1 MKVVIGTNTIVKKVT
16 VGTPLRIGSAAN
28 GSLTGLDDVNGSI
41 NLADGTIL
49 QYDSAS
55 AKFNHISL
63 SAVVG
68 GGLTVSS
75 SGMGSV
81 SETGGTLTYVGPSV
95 DSVRSLFN
103 VTYDSSAIGTLIT
116 TGGTTRL
123 TGPTPNQIRSQFSAG
138 NDLQYNAATGEF
150 SVTVPSGSAGFD
162 SNFNTKSTTN
172 LPEGSNLYYT
182 DSRGRASIS
191 VNDAG
196 GYGSL
201 AYNAPTGILTYTG
214 PSLADIRSGINV
226 GANLAYDSA
235 TGKITFTGS
244 LGGTFDSDNA
254 RKSISV
260 VDAGGQ
266 GSLAYNNGT
275 GQITYT
281 GATDSSTRGLF
292 SATGDLTY
300 DNGQFGFTQRTDA
313 QVRGLLNAG
322 SGITYDNTTG
332 LISASVGTH
341 YADSDARHAVTVQD
355 LGGQGSLSYNNNTG
369 QISYQGASDSD
380 TRGLIS
386 ATGDIAYNQNT
397 GIISFTQK
405 TDAQIRGLFNVSG
418 DLGYDTGT
426 GVFSVDLGSVDVTD
440 SAVTRALFSVTND
453 AGDYGSLAYNAASG
467 QFVFTKVTDSDI
479 RGSLSAA
486 GDLAYNQTTGQ
497 FSYSKR
503 TDADIRSLLSA
514 SGDLAYNSGT
524 GQFSITTG
532 AHYQD
537 SNARHAISFRHTADS
552 IANVNEY
559 GTVTYNQA
567 TGDVVI
573 YGTRDSDIRG
583 SMSFV
588 DAGGLGSL
596 AYNEN
601 EGRVTYTGPSNTD
614 IAGTL
619 SATTDPLSMG
629 KLTLDSSKG
638 QFTLKLEDDSVRA
651 LFSVTSDQQGGA
663 DLTYNQATGQF
674 VFSGPSDL
682 DLRGKVSVVDAGG
695 DGSLTYFESG
705 GVFTYTGPSPAE
717 ARAHFSGGLGLDY
730 NQSTGT
736 FRLDSSANIV
746 TGSIVTGQL
755 TSGIVSANT
764 KLNVDTINSLSDSSN
779 IVITGK
785 SVTVKGTTDR
795 ILLDTQFLHTTDNRI
810 IFAVDDSNTAN
821 YQGGGFQ
828 IGGGS
833 NSKYFAY
840 SVANDFFATNTGLY
854 IPGDMSGKTIDSLNK
869 RIDELPDSAQM
880 KGILSAGPGLSYD
893 NTNGI
898 YRIISSG
905 VTAATYGNAT
915 NVSQLTVDSLGII
928 TGAVNT
934 PISVVTGNT
943 FDSVTGQLT
952 ITTATD
958 SFNSTITL
966 DPFSTTNL
974 AEGNKLYYTRARF
987 DSALGDA
994 ASTATVRSYISA
1006 GQSLNYNPTTGVV
1019 STNQA
1024 LDSTSNVTFNNIV
1037 QTGTL
1042 QGPADFIIDPAAHG
1056 DATGTVR
1063 ILGNLQVEGI
1073 QTTINSTAISL
1084 NDKNIVL
1091 ADSAADSSALNGAGL
1106 TIGGTNIVDKPTFT
1120 YAHATQRFVFNRN
1133 IQADSFYGD
1142 VTGNVTGNVTGQ
1154 VSDISNHST
1163 TDLAEGNNKYY
1174 TIARARNAIQAVDAG
1189 GDGSF
1194 VYDSATGTMTYTGP
1208 SPTEVRA
1215 HISVTDNGGD
1225 GSMSYNAT
1233 TGVIS
1238 YTGPSA
1244 LETRTHLSLTD
1255 AGGDGSMTYDSS
1267 TGVFVYTG
1275 PSETEW
1281 YQHFKD
1287 NADSLGDMI
1296 WDSAYGTK
1304 GGLRLH
1310 PRHITGLDEVGVDS
1324 FVAAQ
1329 EHLMIYSGT
1338 TGRLRKIGLNTL
1350 GSVVGGG
1357 GGSGTLLGYINL

>member
-1 MKVVIGTNTIVKKVT
+1 MKVVVGTNTIVKKVT
-16 VGTPLRIGSAAN
+16 VGTPLRVGNAAN
-28 GSLTGLDDVNGSI
+28 GSLTGLDDVNGI
-41 NLADGTIL
+41 VNLGHDTIL
-49 QYDSAS
+49 QYDSA
-55 AKFNHISL
+55 AGKFKHVSPAAL
-63 SAVVG
+63 ASD
-68 GGLTVSS
+68 GLTVSA
-75 SGMGSV
+75 SGMGSL

-95 DSVRSLFN
+95 DSVRALFN
-103 VTYDSSAIGTLIT
+103 VTYDSSALGTLVK
-116 TGGTTRL
+116 TGGTTHL
-123 TGPTPNQIRSQFSAG
+123 TGPTPNQIRGLFTAG

-150 SVTVPSGSAGFD
+150 SVTVPSGSSGFD
-162 SNFNTKSTTN
+162 SNFNAKSTTN

-182 DSRGRASIS
+182 DSRGRAAVS
-191 VNDAG
+191 VVDAG
-196 GYGSL
+196 GFGSL
-201 AYNAPTGILTYTG
+201 AYNAVTGVLTYNG
-214 PSLADIRSGINV
+214 PSVSDIRSGINV

-386 ATGDIAYNQNT
+386 ATGDITYNQNT
-397 GIISFTQK
+397 GVINFTQK

-440 SAVTRALFSVTND
+440 SAVTRALLSVTND
-453 AGDYGSLAYNAASG
+453 DGDYGSLAYDAGTG
-467 QFVFTKVTDSDI
+467 QFAFTKVTDSDI

-651 LFSVTSDQQGGA
+651 LFSVTSDNEGGSS
-663 DLTYNQATGQF
+663 LTYDSSTGQF
-674 VFSGPSDL
+674 VFSGPSTL
-682 DLRGKVSVVDAGG
+682 DLRSKISVVDAGG

-717 ARAHFSGGLGLDY
+717 ARAHFTAGLGLDY

-746 TGSIVTGQL
+746 TGGIVTNVL
-755 TSGIVSANT
+755 EVKDSARIDTITSRNSGANT
-764 KLNVDTINSLSDSSN
+764 LTLTGSS
-779 IVITGK
+779 VHLK
-785 SVTVKGTTDR
+785 TTDAR
-795 ILLDTQFLHTTDNRI
+795 ILLDTEFLHTTDNRI
-810 IFAVDDSNTAN
+810 IFNVDDSDITKIDN
-821 YQGGGFQ
+821 GGFV
-828 IGGGS
+828 IGAGS
-833 NSKYFAY
+833 N
-840 SVANDFFATNTGLY
+840 VQFFVYKSATNQFLSSAGLSV
-854 IPGDMSGKTIDSLNK
+854 PDGDITGKTIDSLNK
-869 RIDELPDSAQM
+869 RIDELPDSAQT
-880 KGILSAGPGLSYD
+880 KAIFTSGPGLSYD

-905 VTAATYGNAT
+905 VTAGTYGDAT
-915 NVSQLTVDSLGII
+915 NVSQLTVDSLGIV
-928 TGAVNT
+928 TGAVNV
-934 PISVVTGNT
+934 PISTVTNNT
-943 FDSVTGQLT
+943 FDSATGQLT

-958 SFNSTITL
+958 SFNASITL
-966 DPFSTTNL
+966 DPFTTNTL
-974 AEGNKLYYTRARF
+974 AEGPNNLYYTRSRF
-987 DSALGDA
+987 DSALDDSTSETRIRQYFRTDL
-994 ASTATVRSYISA
+994 ASDSSRQQVRKYINVGPSLSYDSAT
-1006 GQSLNYNPTTGVV
+1006 GKLT
-1019 STNQA
+1019 TNQA
-1024 LDSTSNVTFNNIV
+1024 LDSNSNVRFQNIV
-1037 QTGTL
+1037 QTGQL
-1042 QGPADFIIDPAAHG
+1042 QGPAEFIIDPAAIG
-1056 DATGTVR
+1056 DNTGTVK
-1063 ILGNLQVEGI
+1063 ILGNLQVEGV
-1073 QTTINSTAISL
+1073 QTIINSTTVSV

-1091 ADSAADSSALNGAGL
+1091 GDSAADSSALHGAGITL
-1106 TIGGTNIVDKPTFT
+1106 GGTNIVDKPSFT
-1120 YAHATQRFVFNRN
+1120 YSHAGQRFVFNRN

-1142 VTGNVTGNVTGQ
+1142 VTGNVTGDVTGNVTGDVVGDLTGNVTGQ
-1154 VSDISNHST
+1154 VSDISNHTT
-1163 TDLAEGNNKYY
+1163 TDLAEGNNKYF
-1174 TIARARNAIQAVDAG
+1174 TIPRARNAIQAVDAG

-1194 VYDSATGTMTYTGP
+1194 IYDSSTGTMTYTGP

-1215 HISVTDNGGD
+1215 HVSLVDNGGD
-1225 GSMSYNAT
+1225 GEMSYDAAT
-1233 TGVIS
+1233 GIIS
-1238 YTGPSA
+1238 YTGPSEA
-1244 LETRTHLSLTD
+1244 
-1255 AGGDGSMTYDSS
+1255 
-1267 TGVFVYTG
+1267 
-1275 PSETEW
+1275 EW
-1281 YQHFKD
+1281 YQHFVD
-1287 NADSLGDMI
+1287 NADSLGDMV
-1296 WDSAYGTK
+1296 WDSNYGTK

-1310 PRHITGLDEVGVDS
+1310 ERHILGLQETGVDS

-1329 EHLMIYSGT
+1329 EFIMYYSGT
-1338 TGRLRKIGLNTL
+1338 AGSLRKLNLNTFSSL
-1350 GSVVGGG
+1350 VGGG
-1357 GGSGTLLGYINL
+1357 GGGSKLFGFINL

>member
-1 MKVVIGTNTIVKKVT
+1 MKVVVGTNTIVKKVT
-16 VGTPLRIGSAAN
+16 VGTPLRVGNAAN
-28 GSLTGLDDVNGSI
+28 GSLTGLDDVNGI
-41 NLADGTIL
+41 VNLGHDTIL
-49 QYDSAS
+49 QYDSA
-55 AKFNHISL
+55 AGKFKHVSPAAL
-63 SAVVG
+63 ASD
-68 GGLTVSS
+68 GLTVSA
-75 SGMGSV
+75 SGMGSL

-95 DSVRSLFN
+95 DSVRALFN
-103 VTYDSSAIGTLIT
+103 VTYDSSALGTLVK
-116 TGGTTRL
+116 TGGTTHL
-123 TGPTPNQIRSQFSAG
+123 TGPTPNQIRGLFTAG

-150 SVTVPSGSAGFD
+150 SVTVPSGSSGFD
-162 SNFNTKSTTN
+162 SNFNAKSTTN

-182 DSRGRASIS
+182 DSRGRAAVS
-191 VNDAG
+191 VVDAG
-196 GYGSL
+196 GFGSL
-201 AYNAPTGILTYTG
+201 AYNAVTGVLTYNG
-214 PSLADIRSGINV
+214 PSVSDIRSGINV

-322 SGITYDNTTG
+322 SGITYDSATG
-332 LISASVGTH
+332 KISANVGTH
-341 YADSDARHAVTVQD
+341 YADSDARQAISVQD
-355 LGGQGSLSYNNNTG
+355 LGGAGALSYNSSTG
-369 QISYQGASDSD
+369 QISYQGATDSGM
-380 TRGLIS
+380 RGLIS
-386 ATGDIAYNQNT
+386 ATGDITYNQNT
-397 GIISFTQK
+397 GVINFTQK

-440 SAVTRALFSVTND
+440 SAVTRALLSVTND
-453 AGDYGSLAYNAASG
+453 DGDYGSLAYDAGTG
-467 QFVFTKVTDSDI
+467 QFAFTKVTDSDI

-651 LFSVTSDQQGGA
+651 LFSVTSDNEGGSS
-663 DLTYNQATGQF
+663 LTYDSSTGQF
-674 VFSGPSDL
+674 VFSGPSTL
-682 DLRGKVSVVDAGG
+682 DLRSKISLVDAGG

-717 ARAHFSGGLGLDY
+717 ARAHFTAGLGLDY

-746 TGSIVTGQL
+746 TGGIVTNVL
-755 TSGIVSANT
+755 EVKDSARIDTITSRNSGANT
-764 KLNVDTINSLSDSSN
+764 LTLTGSS
-779 IVITGK
+779 VHLK
-785 SVTVKGTTDR
+785 TTDAR
-795 ILLDTQFLHTTDNRI
+795 ILLDTEFLHTTDNRI
-810 IFAVDDSNTAN
+810 IFNVDDSDITKIDN
-821 YQGGGFQ
+821 GGFV
-828 IGGGS
+828 IGAGS
-833 NSKYFAY
+833 N
-840 SVANDFFATNTGLY
+840 VQFFVYKSATNQFLSSAGLSV
-854 IPGDMSGKTIDSLNK
+854 PDGDITGKTIDSLNK
-869 RIDELPDSAQM
+869 RIDELPDSAQT
-880 KGILSAGPGLSYD
+880 KAIFTSGPGLSYD

-905 VTAATYGNAT
+905 VTAGTYGDAT
-915 NVSQLTVDSLGII
+915 NVSQLTVDSLGIV
-928 TGAVNT
+928 TGAVNV
-934 PISVVTGNT
+934 PISTVTNNT
-943 FDSVTGQLT
+943 FDSATGQLT

-958 SFNSTITL
+958 SFNASITL
-966 DPFSTTNL
+966 DPFTTNTL
-974 AEGNKLYYTRARF
+974 AEGPNNLYYTRSRF
-987 DSALGDA
+987 DSALDDSTSETRIRQYFRTDL
-994 ASTATVRSYISA
+994 ASDSSRQQVRKYINVGPSLSYDSAT
-1006 GQSLNYNPTTGVV
+1006 GKLT
-1019 STNQA
+1019 TNQA
-1024 LDSTSNVTFNNIV
+1024 LDSNSNVRFNNIV
-1037 QTGTL
+1037 QTGQL
-1042 QGPADFIIDPAAHG
+1042 QGPAEFIIDPAAIG
-1056 DATGTVR
+1056 DNTGTVK
-1063 ILGNLQVEGI
+1063 ILGNLQVEGV
-1073 QTTINSTAISL
+1073 QTIINSTTVSV

-1091 ADSAADSSALNGAGL
+1091 GDSAADSSALHGAGITL
-1106 TIGGTNIVDKPTFT
+1106 GGTNIVDKPSFT
-1120 YAHATQRFVFNRN
+1120 YSHAGQRFVFNRN

-1142 VTGNVTGNVTGQ
+1142 VTGNVTGNVTGDVVGDLTGNVTGQ
-1154 VSDISNHST
+1154 VSDISNHTT
-1163 TDLAEGNNKYY
+1163 TDLAEGNNKYF
-1174 TIARARNAIQAVDAG
+1174 TIPRARNTIQAVDAG

-1194 VYDSATGTMTYTGP
+1194 IYDSSTGTMTYTGP

-1215 HISVTDNGGD
+1215 HVSLVDNGGD
-1225 GSMSYNAT
+1225 GEMSYDAAT
-1233 TGVIS
+1233 GIIS
-1238 YTGPSA
+1238 YTGPSEA
-1244 LETRTHLSLTD
+1244 
-1255 AGGDGSMTYDSS
+1255 
-1267 TGVFVYTG
+1267 
-1275 PSETEW
+1275 EW
-1281 YQHFKD
+1281 YQHFVD
-1287 NADSLGDMI
+1287 NADSLGDMV
-1296 WDSAYGTK
+1296 WDSNYGTK

-1310 PRHITGLDEVGVDS
+1310 ERHILGLQETGVDS

-1329 EHLMIYSGT
+1329 EFIMYYSGT
-1338 TGRLRKIGLNTL
+1338 AGSLRKLNLNTFSSL
-1350 GSVVGGG
+1350 VGGG
-1357 GGSGTLLGYINL
+1357 GGGSKLFGFINL

>member
-1 MKVVIGTNTIVKKVT
+1 MKVVVGTNTIVKKVT
-16 VGTPLRIGSAAN
+16 VGTPLRVGNAAN
-28 GSLTGLDDVNGSI
+28 GSLTGLDDVNGI
-41 NLADGTIL
+41 VNLGHDTIL
-49 QYDSAS
+49 QYDSA
-55 AKFNHISL
+55 AGKFKHVSPAAL
-63 SAVVG
+63 ASD
-68 GGLTVSS
+68 GLTVSA
-75 SGMGSV
+75 SGMGSL

-95 DSVRSLFN
+95 DSVRALFN
-103 VTYDSSAIGTLIT
+103 VTYDSSALGTLVK
-116 TGGTTRL
+116 TGGTTHL
-123 TGPTPNQIRSQFSAG
+123 TGPTPNQIRGLFTAG

-150 SVTVPSGSAGFD
+150 SVTVPSGSSGFD
-162 SNFNTKSTTN
+162 SNFNAKSTTN

-182 DSRGRASIS
+182 DSRGRAAVS
-191 VNDAG
+191 VVDAG
-196 GYGSL
+196 GFGSL
-201 AYNAPTGILTYTG
+201 AYNAVTGVLTYNG
-214 PSLADIRSGINV
+214 PSVSDIRSGINV

-322 SGITYDNTTG
+322 SGITYDSATG
-332 LISASVGTH
+332 KISANVGTH
-341 YADSDARHAVTVQD
+341 YADSDARQAISVQD
-355 LGGQGSLSYNNNTG
+355 LGGAGALSYNSSTG
-369 QISYQGASDSD
+369 QISYQGATDSGM
-380 TRGLIS
+380 RGLIS
-386 ATGDIAYNQNT
+386 ATGDITYNQNT
-397 GIISFTQK
+397 GVINFTQK

-440 SAVTRALFSVTND
+440 SAVTRALLSVTND
-453 AGDYGSLAYNAASG
+453 DGDYGSLAYDAGTG
-467 QFVFTKVTDSDI
+467 QFAFTKVTDSDI

-651 LFSVTSDQQGGA
+651 LFSVTSDNEGGSS
-663 DLTYNQATGQF
+663 LTYDSSTGQF
-674 VFSGPSDL
+674 VFSGPSTL
-682 DLRGKVSVVDAGG
+682 DLRSKISVVDAGG

-717 ARAHFSGGLGLDY
+717 ARAHFTAGLGLDY

-746 TGSIVTGQL
+746 TGGIVTNVL
-755 TSGIVSANT
+755 EVKDSARIDTITSRNSGANT
-764 KLNVDTINSLSDSSN
+764 LTLTGSS
-779 IVITGK
+779 VHLK
-785 SVTVKGTTDR
+785 TTNAR
-795 ILLDTQFLHTTDNRI
+795 ILLDTEFLHTTDNRI
-810 IFAVDDSNTAN
+810 IFNVDDSDITKIDN
-821 YQGGGFQ
+821 GGFV
-828 IGGGS
+828 IGAGS
-833 NSKYFAY
+833 N
-840 SVANDFFATNTGLY
+840 VQFFVYKSATNQFLSSAGLSV
-854 IPGDMSGKTIDSLNK
+854 PDGDITGKTIDSLNK
-869 RIDELPDSAQM
+869 RIDELPDSAQT
-880 KGILSAGPGLSYD
+880 KAIFTSGPGLSYD

-905 VTAATYGNAT
+905 VTAGTYGDAT
-915 NVSQLTVDSLGII
+915 NVSQLTVDSLGIV
-928 TGAVNT
+928 TGAVNV
-934 PISVVTGNT
+934 PISTVTNNT
-943 FDSVTGQLT
+943 FDSATGQLT

-958 SFNSTITL
+958 SFNASITL
-966 DPFSTTNL
+966 DPFTTNTL
-974 AEGNKLYYTRARF
+974 AEGPNNLYYTRSRF
-987 DSALGDA
+987 DSALDDSTSETRIRQYFRTDL
-994 ASTATVRSYISA
+994 ASDSSRQQVRKYINVGPSLSYDSAT
-1006 GQSLNYNPTTGVV
+1006 GKLT
-1019 STNQA
+1019 TNQA
-1024 LDSTSNVTFNNIV
+1024 LDSNSNVRFNNIV
-1037 QTGTL
+1037 QTGQL
-1042 QGPADFIIDPAAHG
+1042 QGPAEFIIDPAAVG
-1056 DATGTVR
+1056 DNTGTVK
-1063 ILGNLQVEGI
+1063 ILGNLQVEGV
-1073 QTTINSTAISL
+1073 QTIINSTTVSV

-1091 ADSAADSSALNGAGL
+1091 GDSAADSSALHGAGITL
-1106 TIGGTNIVDKPTFT
+1106 GGTNIVDKPSFT
-1120 YAHATQRFVFNRN
+1120 YSHAGQRFVFNRN

-1142 VTGNVTGNVTGQ
+1142 VTGNVTGDVTGNVTGDVVGDLTGNVTGQ
-1154 VSDISNHST
+1154 VSDISNHTT
-1163 TDLAEGNNKYY
+1163 TDLAEGNNKYF
-1174 TIARARNAIQAVDAG
+1174 TIPRARNTIQAVDAG

-1194 VYDSATGTMTYTGP
+1194 IYDSSTGTMTYTGP

-1215 HISVTDNGGD
+1215 HVSLVDNGGD
-1225 GSMSYNAT
+1225 GEMSYDAAT
-1233 TGVIS
+1233 GIIS
-1238 YTGPSA
+1238 YTGPSEA
-1244 LETRTHLSLTD
+1244 
-1255 AGGDGSMTYDSS
+1255 
-1267 TGVFVYTG
+1267 
-1275 PSETEW
+1275 EW
-1281 YQHFKD
+1281 YQHFVD
-1287 NADSLGDMI
+1287 NADSLGDMV
-1296 WDSAYGTK
+1296 WDSNYGTK

-1310 PRHITGLDEVGVDS
+1310 ERHILGLQETGVDS

-1329 EHLMIYSGT
+1329 EFIMYYSGT
-1338 TGRLRKIGLNTL
+1338 AGSLRKLNLNTFSSL
-1350 GSVVGGG
+1350 VGGG
-1357 GGSGTLLGYINL
+1357 GGGSKLFGFINL

>member
-16 VGTPLRIGSAAN
+16 VGTPLKIGSAAN
-28 GSLTGLDDVNGSI
+28 GSLTGLDDVNGVI
-41 NLADGTIL
+41 NRAHDTIL
-49 QYDSAS
+49 QYDSA
-55 AKFNHISL
+55 AGKFIHVSPATL
-63 SAVVG
+63 TSD
-68 GGLTVSS
+68 GLTVSA
-75 SGMGSV
+75 SGMGSL
-81 SETGGTLTYVGPSV
+81 SETGGTLTYAGPSV
-95 DSVRSLFN
+95 DSVRALFN
-103 VTYDSSAIGTLIT
+103 VTYDSSALGTLVK

-123 TGPTPNQIRSQFSAG
+123 TGVTPAQIRSQFSAG
-138 NDLQYNAATGEF
+138 NDLQYNAATGQF

-162 SNFNTKSTTN
+162 SNFNAKSTTN
-172 LPEGSNLYYT
+172 LSEGSNLYYT

-235 TGKITFTGS
+235 SGKITFTGS
-244 LGGTFDSDNA
+244 LGGTFDSANA

-260 VDAGGQ
+260 VDAGGA
-266 GSLAYNNGT
+266 GSLAYSNAT

-281 GATDSSTRGLF
+281 GASDSS
-292 SATGDLTY
+292 
-300 DNGQFGFTQRTDA
+300 
-313 QVRGLLNAG
+313 
-322 SGITYDNTTG
+322 
-332 LISASVGTH
+332 
-341 YADSDARHAVTVQD
+341 
-355 LGGQGSLSYNNNTG
+355 
-369 QISYQGASDSD
+369 

-386 ATGDIAYNQNT
+386 ATGDITYNQNT
-397 GIISFTQK
+397 GVINFTQK

-453 AGDYGSLAYNAASG
+453 AGDYGSLAYNAAAG
-467 QFVFTKVTDSDI
+467 QFAFTKVTDSDI
-479 RGSLSAA
+479 RGSLSAS

-503 TDADIRSLLSA
+503 TDADIRGLLSA

-537 SNARHAISFRHTADS
+537 SDARHAISFRHDADS
-552 IANVNEY
+552 INNVNEY
-559 GTVTYNQA
+559 GTVTFNQA
-567 TGDVVI
+567 TGEVVI
-573 YGTRDSDIRG
+573 FGTRDSDIRN

-596 AYNEN
+596 AYNQ
-601 EGRVTYTGPSNTD
+601 GTGQVTYTGPSDTD

-619 SATTDPLSMG
+619 SARTDPLSMG

-651 LFSVTSDQQGGA
+651 LFSVTSDNQGGTSLA
-663 DLTYNQATGQF
+663 YNQATG
-674 VFSGPSDL
+674 VFAYTGPSDL
-682 DLRGKVSVVDAGG
+682 GLRAKVSAVDAGG
-695 DGSLTYFESG
+695 DGSFTYFESG
-705 GVFTYTGPSPAE
+705 GVFTYTGPSPTE

-755 TSGIVSANT
+755 TSGIVNANT
-764 KLNVDTINSLSDSSN
+764 KLNVGTISSLTDSSN
-779 IVITGK
+779 ITITGK
-785 SVTVKGTTDR
+785 AITLKGTSER

-810 IFAVDDSNTAN
+810 IFAVDDSNTTN
-821 YQGGGFQ
+821 YQAGGFQ

-833 NSKYFAY
+833 NAKYFAY
-840 SVANDFFATNTGLY
+840 SVANDYFATNTGLY
-854 IPGDMSGKTIDSLNK
+854 IPGDMTGKTIDSINK
-869 RIDELPDSAQM
+869 LIDALPDSAEM

-898 YRIISSG
+898 YRITSSG
-905 VTAATYGNAT
+905 VTAGTYGSAT
-915 NVSQLTVDSLGII
+915 EAVRLSVDSLGQIDSI
-928 TGAVNT
+928 GTLTIAAVSNF
-934 PISVVTGNT
+934 T
-943 FDSVTGQLT
+943 FDSSTGQQTIVTG
-952 ITTATD
+952 AGN
-958 SFNSTITL
+958 FYNKVTL
-966 DPFSTTNL
+966 DPFTTSTL
-974 AEGNKLYYTRARF
+974 SEGSNQYYTRARF
-987 DSALGDA
+987 DSALGDTT
-994 ASTATVRSYISA
+994 STATIRSYINA
-1006 GQSLNYNPTTGVV
+1006 GQSLTYNASTGTI

-1024 LDSTSNVTFNNIV
+1024 LDSTSNVTFNNII

-1042 QGPADFIIDPAAHG
+1042 RGPADFIIDPAAHG

-1063 ILGNLQVEGI
+1063 ILGNLQVEGV

-1120 YAHATQRFVFNRN
+1120 YAHSTQRFVFNRN

-1163 TDLAEGNNKYY
+1163 TGLAEGSNLYFTNG
-1174 TIARARNAIQAVDAG
+1174 RARSSITVTDAG

-1194 VYDSATGTMTYTGP
+1194 VYDSASGAMTYTGP
-1208 SPTEVRA
+1208 SPAEARA

-1225 GSMSYNAT
+1225 GSMSYNAA

-1255 AGGDGSMTYDSS
+1255 AGGDGSMAYDSAS
-1267 TGVFVYTG
+1267 GVFTYTG

-1281 YQHFKD
+1281 YKHFKD
-1287 NADSLGDMI
+1287 NADSFGDAV

-1310 PRHITGLDEVGVDS
+1310 KRHITGLDEVGIDS

-1329 EHLMIYSGT
+1329 ESMMIYSGT
-1338 TGRLRKIGLNTL
+1338 SGRLRKMSLNTL
-1350 GSVVGGG
+1350 ASVVGGG
-1357 GGSGTLLGYINL
+1357 GGGSSIFGYINL

>member
-1 MKVVIGTNTIVKKVT
+1 MKVVVGTNTIVKKVT
-16 VGTPLRIGSAAN
+16 VGTPLRVGNAAN
-28 GSLTGLDDVNGSI
+28 GSLTGLDDVNGI
-41 NLADGTIL
+41 VNLGHDTIL
-49 QYDSAS
+49 QYDSA
-55 AKFNHISL
+55 AGKFKHVSPAAL
-63 SAVVG
+63 ASD
-68 GGLTVSS
+68 GLTVSA
-75 SGMGSV
+75 SGMGSL

-95 DSVRSLFN
+95 DSVRALFN
-103 VTYDSSAIGTLIT
+103 VTYDSSALGTLVK
-116 TGGTTRL
+116 TGGTTHL
-123 TGPTPNQIRSQFSAG
+123 TGPTPNQIRGLFTAG

-150 SVTVPSGSAGFD
+150 SVTVPSGSSGFD
-162 SNFNTKSTTN
+162 SNFNAKSTTN

-182 DSRGRASIS
+182 DSRGRAAVS
-191 VNDAG
+191 VVDAG
-196 GYGSL
+196 GFGSL
-201 AYNAPTGILTYTG
+201 AYNAVTGVLTYNG
-214 PSLADIRSGINV
+214 PSVSDIRSGINV

-386 ATGDIAYNQNT
+386 ATGDITYNQNT
-397 GIISFTQK
+397 GVINFTQK

-440 SAVTRALFSVTND
+440 SAVTRALLSVTND
-453 AGDYGSLAYNAASG
+453 DGDYGSLAYDAGTG
-467 QFVFTKVTDSDI
+467 QFAFTKVTDSDI

-486 GDLAYNQTTGQ
+486 GDLVYNQTTGQ

-514 SGDLAYNSGT
+514 SGDLSYNSGT

-537 SNARHAISFRHTADS
+537 SDARHAISFRHDADS

-559 GTVTYNQA
+559 GTVTFDRT
-567 TGDVVI
+567 TGEVVI

-651 LFSVTSDQQGGA
+651 LFSVTSDNEGGSS
-663 DLTYNQATGQF
+663 LTYDSSTGQF
-674 VFSGPSDL
+674 VFSGPSTL
-682 DLRGKVSVVDAGG
+682 DLRSKISVVDAGG

-717 ARAHFSGGLGLDY
+717 ARAHFTAGLGLDY

-746 TGSIVTGQL
+746 TGGIVTNVL
-755 TSGIVSANT
+755 EVKDSARIDTITSRNSGANT
-764 KLNVDTINSLSDSSN
+764 LTLTGSS
-779 IVITGK
+779 VHLK
-785 SVTVKGTTDR
+785 TTDAR
-795 ILLDTQFLHTTDNRI
+795 ILLDTEFLHTTDNRI
-810 IFAVDDSNTAN
+810 IFNVDDSDITKIDN
-821 YQGGGFQ
+821 GGFV
-828 IGGGS
+828 IGAGS
-833 NSKYFAY
+833 N
-840 SVANDFFATNTGLY
+840 VQFFVYKSATNQFLSSAGLSV
-854 IPGDMSGKTIDSLNK
+854 PDGDITGKTIDSLNK
-869 RIDELPDSAQM
+869 RIDELPDSAQT
-880 KGILSAGPGLSYD
+880 KAIFTSGPGLSYD

-905 VTAATYGNAT
+905 VTAGTYGDAT
-915 NVSQLTVDSLGII
+915 NVSQLTVDSLGIV
-928 TGAVNT
+928 TGAVNV
-934 PISVVTGNT
+934 PISTVTNNT
-943 FDSVTGQLT
+943 FDSATGQLT

-958 SFNSTITL
+958 SFNASITL
-966 DPFSTTNL
+966 DPFTTNTL
-974 AEGNKLYYTRARF
+974 AEGPNNLYYTRSRF
-987 DSALGDA
+987 DSALDDSTSETRIRQYFRTDL
-994 ASTATVRSYISA
+994 ASDSSRQQVRKYINVGPSLSYDSAT
-1006 GQSLNYNPTTGVV
+1006 GKLT
-1019 STNQA
+1019 TNQA
-1024 LDSTSNVTFNNIV
+1024 LDSNSNVRFQNIV
-1037 QTGTL
+1037 QTGQL
-1042 QGPADFIIDPAAHG
+1042 QGPAEFIIDPAAIG
-1056 DATGTVR
+1056 DNTGTVK
-1063 ILGNLQVEGI
+1063 ILGNLQVEGV
-1073 QTTINSTAISL
+1073 QTIINSTTVSV

-1091 ADSAADSSALNGAGL
+1091 GDSAADSSALHGAGITL
-1106 TIGGTNIVDKPTFT
+1106 GGTNIVDKPSFT
-1120 YAHATQRFVFNRN
+1120 YSHAGQRFVFNRN

-1142 VTGNVTGNVTGQ
+1142 VTGNVTGDVTGNVTGDVVGDLTGNVTGQ
-1154 VSDISNHST
+1154 VSDISNHTT
-1163 TDLAEGNNKYY
+1163 TDLAEGNNKYF
-1174 TIARARNAIQAVDAG
+1174 TIPRARNAIQAVDAG

-1194 VYDSATGTMTYTGP
+1194 IYDSSTGTMTYTGP

-1215 HISVTDNGGD
+1215 HVSLVDNGGD
-1225 GSMSYNAT
+1225 GEMSYDAAT
-1233 TGVIS
+1233 GIIS
-1238 YTGPSA
+1238 YTGPSEA
-1244 LETRTHLSLTD
+1244 
-1255 AGGDGSMTYDSS
+1255 
-1267 TGVFVYTG
+1267 
-1275 PSETEW
+1275 EW
-1281 YQHFKD
+1281 YQHFVD
-1287 NADSLGDMI
+1287 NADSLGDMV
-1296 WDSAYGTK
+1296 WDSNYGTK

-1310 PRHITGLDEVGVDS
+1310 ERHILGLQETGVDS

-1329 EHLMIYSGT
+1329 EFIMYYSGT
-1338 TGRLRKIGLNTL
+1338 AGSLRKLNLNTFSSL
-1350 GSVVGGG
+1350 VGGG
-1357 GGSGTLLGYINL
+1357 GGGSKLFGFINL

>member
-1 MKVVIGTNTIVKKVT
+1 MKVVVGTNTIVKKVT
-16 VGTPLRIGSAAN
+16 VGTPLRVGNAAN
-28 GSLTGLDDVNGSI
+28 GSLTGLDDVNGI
-41 NLADGTIL
+41 VNLGHDTIL
-49 QYDSAS
+49 QYDSA
-55 AKFNHISL
+55 AGKFKHVSPAAL
-63 SAVVG
+63 ASD
-68 GGLTVSS
+68 GLTVSA
-75 SGMGSV
+75 SGMGSL

-95 DSVRSLFN
+95 DSVRALFN
-103 VTYDSSAIGTLIT
+103 VTYDSSALGTLVK
-116 TGGTTRL
+116 TGGTTHL
-123 TGPTPNQIRSQFSAG
+123 TGPTPNQIRGLFTAG

-150 SVTVPSGSAGFD
+150 SVTVPSGSSGFD
-162 SNFNTKSTTN
+162 SNFNAKSTTN

-182 DSRGRASIS
+182 DSRGRAAVS
-191 VNDAG
+191 VVDAG
-196 GYGSL
+196 GFGSL
-201 AYNAPTGILTYTG
+201 AYNAVTGVLTYNG
-214 PSLADIRSGINV
+214 PSVSDIRSGINV

-322 SGITYDNTTG
+322 SGITYDSATG
-332 LISASVGTH
+332 KISANVGTH
-341 YADSDARHAVTVQD
+341 YADSDARQAISVQD
-355 LGGQGSLSYNNNTG
+355 LGGAGALSYNSSTG
-369 QISYQGASDSD
+369 QISYQGATDSGM
-380 TRGLIS
+380 RGLIS
-386 ATGDIAYNQNT
+386 ATGDITYNQNT
-397 GIISFTQK
+397 GVINFTQK

-440 SAVTRALFSVTND
+440 SAVTRALLSVTND
-453 AGDYGSLAYNAASG
+453 DGDYGSLAYDAGTG
-467 QFVFTKVTDSDI
+467 QFAFTKVTDSDI

-651 LFSVTSDQQGGA
+651 LFSVTSDNEGGSS
-663 DLTYNQATGQF
+663 LTYDSSTGQF
-674 VFSGPSDL
+674 VFSGPSTL
-682 DLRGKVSVVDAGG
+682 DLRSKISLVDAGG

-717 ARAHFSGGLGLDY
+717 ARAHFTAGLGLDY

-828 IGGGS
+828 IGGGA

-905 VTAATYGNAT
+905 VTAGTYGDAT
-915 NVSQLTVDSLGII
+915 NVSQLTVDSLGIV
-928 TGAVNT
+928 TGAVNV
-934 PISVVTGNT
+934 PISTVTNNT
-943 FDSVTGQLT
+943 FDSATGQLT

-958 SFNSTITL
+958 SFNASITL
-966 DPFSTTNL
+966 DPFTTNTL
-974 AEGNKLYYTRARF
+974 AEGPNNLYYTRSRF
-987 DSALGDA
+987 DSALDDSTSETRIRQYFRTDL
-994 ASTATVRSYISA
+994 ASDSSRQQVRKYINVGPSLSYDSAT
-1006 GQSLNYNPTTGVV
+1006 GKLT
-1019 STNQA
+1019 TNQA
-1024 LDSTSNVTFNNIV
+1024 LDSNSNVRFNNIV
-1037 QTGTL
+1037 QTGQL
-1042 QGPADFIIDPAAHG
+1042 QGPAEFIIDPAAIG
-1056 DATGTVR
+1056 DNTGTVK
-1063 ILGNLQVEGI
+1063 ILGNLQVEGV
-1073 QTTINSTAISL
+1073 QTIINSTTVSV

-1091 ADSAADSSALNGAGL
+1091 GDSAADSSALHGAGITL
-1106 TIGGTNIVDKPTFT
+1106 GGTNIVDKPSFT
-1120 YAHATQRFVFNRN
+1120 YSHAGQRFVFNRN

-1142 VTGNVTGNVTGQ
+1142 VTGNVTGNVTGDVVGDLTGNVTGQ
-1154 VSDISNHST
+1154 VSDISNHTT
-1163 TDLAEGNNKYY
+1163 TDLAEGNNKYF
-1174 TIARARNAIQAVDAG
+1174 TIPRARNTIQAVDAG

-1194 VYDSATGTMTYTGP
+1194 IYDSSTGTMTYTGP

-1215 HISVTDNGGD
+1215 HVSLVDNGGD
-1225 GSMSYNAT
+1225 GEMSYDAAT
-1233 TGVIS
+1233 GIIS
-1238 YTGPSA
+1238 YTGPSEA
-1244 LETRTHLSLTD
+1244 
-1255 AGGDGSMTYDSS
+1255 
-1267 TGVFVYTG
+1267 
-1275 PSETEW
+1275 EW
-1281 YQHFKD
+1281 YQHFVD
-1287 NADSLGDMI
+1287 NADSLGDMV
-1296 WDSAYGTK
+1296 WDSNYGTK

-1310 PRHITGLDEVGVDS
+1310 ERHILGLQETGVDS

-1329 EHLMIYSGT
+1329 EFIMYYSGT
-1338 TGRLRKIGLNTL
+1338 AGSLRKLNLNTFSSL
-1350 GSVVGGG
+1350 VGGG
-1357 GGSGTLLGYINL
+1357 GGGSKLFGFINL

>member
-1 MKVVIGTNTIVKKVT
+1 MKVVVGTNTIVKKVT
-16 VGTPLRIGSAAN
+16 VGTPLRVGNAAN
-28 GSLTGLDDVNGSI
+28 GSLTGLDDVNGI
-41 NLADGTIL
+41 VNLGHDTIL
-49 QYDSAS
+49 QYDSA
-55 AKFNHISL
+55 AGKFKHVSPAAL
-63 SAVVG
+63 ASD
-68 GGLTVSS
+68 GLTVSA
-75 SGMGSV
+75 SGMGSL

-95 DSVRSLFN
+95 DSVRALFN
-103 VTYDSSAIGTLIT
+103 VTYDSSALGTLVK
-116 TGGTTRL
+116 TGGTTHL
-123 TGPTPNQIRSQFSAG
+123 TGPTPNQIRGLFTAG

-150 SVTVPSGSAGFD
+150 SVTVPSGSSGFD
-162 SNFNTKSTTN
+162 SNFNAKSTTN

-182 DSRGRASIS
+182 DSRGRAAVS
-191 VNDAG
+191 VVDAG
-196 GYGSL
+196 GFGSL
-201 AYNAPTGILTYTG
+201 AYNAVTGVLTYNG
-214 PSLADIRSGINV
+214 PSVSDIRSGINV

-322 SGITYDNTTG
+322 SGITYDSATG
-332 LISASVGTH
+332 KISANVGTH
-341 YADSDARHAVTVQD
+341 YADSDARQAISVQD
-355 LGGQGSLSYNNNTG
+355 LGGAGALSYNSSTG
-369 QISYQGASDSD
+369 QISYQGATDSGM
-380 TRGLIS
+380 RGLIS
-386 ATGDIAYNQNT
+386 ATGDITYNQNT
-397 GIISFTQK
+397 GVINFTQK

-440 SAVTRALFSVTND
+440 SAVTRALLSVTND
-453 AGDYGSLAYNAASG
+453 DGDYGSLAYDAGTG
-467 QFVFTKVTDSDI
+467 QFAFTKVTDSDI

-651 LFSVTSDQQGGA
+651 LFSVTSDNEGGSS
-663 DLTYNQATGQF
+663 LTYDSSTGQF
-674 VFSGPSDL
+674 VFSGPSTL
-682 DLRGKVSVVDAGG
+682 DLRSKISLVDAGG

-717 ARAHFSGGLGLDY
+717 ARAHFTAGLGLDY

-828 IGGGS
+828 IGGGA

-905 VTAATYGNAT
+905 VTAGTYGDAT
-915 NVSQLTVDSLGII
+915 NVSQLTVDSLGIV
-928 TGAVNT
+928 TGAVNV
-934 PISVVTGNT
+934 PISTVTNNT
-943 FDSVTGQLT
+943 FDSATGQLT

-958 SFNSTITL
+958 SFNASITL
-966 DPFSTTNL
+966 DPFTTNTL
-974 AEGNKLYYTRARF
+974 AEGPNNLYYTRSRF
-987 DSALGDA
+987 DSALDDSTSETRIRQYFRTDL
-994 ASTATVRSYISA
+994 ASDSSRQQVRKYINVGPSLSYDSAT
-1006 GQSLNYNPTTGVV
+1006 GKLT
-1019 STNQA
+1019 TNQA
-1024 LDSTSNVTFNNIV
+1024 LDSNSNVRFQNIV
-1037 QTGTL
+1037 QTGQL
-1042 QGPADFIIDPAAHG
+1042 QGPAEFIIDPAAIG
-1056 DATGTVR
+1056 DNTGTVK
-1063 ILGNLQVEGI
+1063 ILGNLQVEGV
-1073 QTTINSTAISL
+1073 QTIINSTTVSV

-1091 ADSAADSSALNGAGL
+1091 GDSAADSSALHGAGITL
-1106 TIGGTNIVDKPTFT
+1106 GGTNIVDKPSFT
-1120 YAHATQRFVFNRN
+1120 YSHAGQRFVFNRN

-1142 VTGNVTGNVTGQ
+1142 VTGNVTGNVTGDVVGDLTGNVTGQ
-1154 VSDISNHST
+1154 VSDISNHTT
-1163 TDLAEGNNKYY
+1163 TDLAEGNNKYF
-1174 TIARARNAIQAVDAG
+1174 TIPRARNTIQAVDAG

-1194 VYDSATGTMTYTGP
+1194 IYDSSTGTMTYTGP

-1215 HISVTDNGGD
+1215 HVSLVDNGGD
-1225 GSMSYNAT
+1225 GEMSYDAAT
-1233 TGVIS
+1233 GIIS
-1238 YTGPSA
+1238 YTGPSEA
-1244 LETRTHLSLTD
+1244 
-1255 AGGDGSMTYDSS
+1255 
-1267 TGVFVYTG
+1267 
-1275 PSETEW
+1275 EW
-1281 YQHFKD
+1281 YQHFVD
-1287 NADSLGDMI
+1287 NADSLGDMV
-1296 WDSAYGTK
+1296 WDSNYGTK

-1310 PRHITGLDEVGVDS
+1310 ERHILGLQETGVDS

-1329 EHLMIYSGT
+1329 EFIMYYSGT
-1338 TGRLRKIGLNTL
+1338 AGSLRKLNLNTFSSL
-1350 GSVVGGG
+1350 VGGG
-1357 GGSGTLLGYINL
+1357 GGGSKLFGFINL